1 MAKRC
6 DRCGRGALK
15 GNSRSHSNIATIKH
29 QQLNLQSKVIG
40 GARLRICT
48 GCLRSLHK
56 VTNVPAK
63 TA

>member
-29 QQLNLQSKVIG
+29 QQLNLQSKVVD

-56 VTNVPAK
+56 VTNAPAK

>member
-15 GNSRSHSNIATIKH
+15 GNSRSHSNIATIRH

-56 VTNVPAK
+56 AVNPHTQA
-63 TA
+63 A